1 MRGHERLA
9 ASLFCAAALAACGGH
24 GSPQPAHPDG
34 WKAQSGA
41 ALAWVAPEDPRERYT
56 ASRDPGWN
64 GSLKDLSSQ
73 VATNIIL
80 QYKGARL
87 VRTDPFPA
95 CPGEAG
101 VQTFALSG
109 FHGHEVLR
117 AAFTQ
122 WSGPAVTII
131 YRRPGELPDDKAAV
145 DAMTRAVCT
154 PGAGPQAL
162 PPAK

>member
-1 MRGHERLA
+1 MRGHDRLA
-9 ASLFCAAALAACGGH
+9 ASLLCAAALAACAGQGR
-24 GSPQPAHPDG
+24 SQPAHPDG

-73 VATNIIL
+73 VAINIIL

-87 VRTDPFPA
+87 LRTDPFPA

-109 FHGHEVLR
+109 TRDRDVLR
-117 AAFTQ
+117 VAFTQ
-122 WSGPAVTII
+122 WNGPALTIV
-131 YRRPGELPDDKAAV
+131 YRRPGGLPDDKAAV

-154 PGAGPQAL
+154 AGAPPQAL
-162 PPAK
+162 PPVK